1 MNTPITDA
9 AAQTITIDCD
19 DSCVAIYV
27 YESDVIYEGDLVPAF
42 VARRLET
49 DRQTFRQAL
58 IDIYLSPAADSRGL
72 ANAALQS
79 ASKFEG
85 ETQEP

>member
-9 AAQTITIDCD
+9 SRLELWTDPYTVSPQED
-19 DSCVAIYV
+19 
-27 YESDVIYEGDLVPAF
+27 GDF
-42 VARRLET
+42 VSFEISRRLEL